1 LDGQDQASQCHPGT
15 LQAPGHEALCQAG
28 ERISSSP
35 KNVRQR
41 RPVHKLRLQM
51 LGRWHENIDEWVTTT
66 IAKWGFEDFEL
77 VIDGYCEGYN
87 LKQLDRYRN
96 IRLERLVLSN
106 Y

>member
-1 LDGQDQASQCHPGT
+1 
-15 LQAPGHEALCQAG
+15 
-28 ERISSSP
+28 
-35 KNVRQR
+35 
-41 RPVHKLRLQM
+41 M

-106 Y
+106 YQPICSCNCLTVQRLTRLTLGASSYMGMISERFLETA